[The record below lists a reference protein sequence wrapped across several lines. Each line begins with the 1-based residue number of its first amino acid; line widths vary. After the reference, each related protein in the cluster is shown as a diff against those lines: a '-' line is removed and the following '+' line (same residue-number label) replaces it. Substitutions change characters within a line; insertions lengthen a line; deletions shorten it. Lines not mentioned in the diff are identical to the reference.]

1 MFGAH
6 FTPLTND
13 QVTALAQP
21 PSGNVAECIYH
32 QYYDT
37 QLYTSAATVQQ
48 KFFQVSNVD
57 QTLTN
62 LPQGGQLPAPQLFQI
77 YDVCLDILPITP
89 VSLATAVGPA
99 VATGIL
105 NDMALMIFGDGQ
117 RPVWTLVIS
126 NKNYGPYSLT
136 ALHGTGGPTGWF
148 AGSSIATSSA
158 FLQYGRNDPSPG
170 WNYLGRMIIPQQVN
184 FYLQI
189 DYFGAATLA
198 SGNPHTRIS
207 FFGVLNRRTL

>member
-21 PSGNVAECIYH
+21 PSGNSAECIYH

-37 QLYTSAATVQQ
+37 QLYTSAATVQS

-62 LPQGGQLPAPQLFQI
+62 LPQGGQLPAPQLFQV
-77 YDVCLDILPITP
+77 YDICLDVLPVTP
-89 VSLATAVGPA
+89 VSLSTAVGPM
-99 VATGIL
+99 VATGQL
-105 NDMALMIFGDGQ
+105 NDIALIIFGAAQ

-148 AGSSIATSSA
+148 AGSSIATSSGT
-158 FLQYGRNDPSPG
+158 LQYARNEPSPG

-189 DYFGAATLA
+189 DWAAFATLVG
-198 SGNPHTRIS
+198 GNPYNRIS

>member
-21 PSGNVAECIYH
+21 PAGGVAECIYH
-32 QYYDT
+32 EYYDT
-37 QLYTSAATVQQ
+37 QLFTSAVTLQSV
-48 KFFQVSNVD
+48 FFQVSNAD
-57 QTLTN
+57 LTITN

-77 YDVCLDILPITP
+77 YDVTLDILPVTP
-89 VSLATAVGPA
+89 VSLMTAVGPA
-99 VATGIL
+99 TVVGQLTDFGLILFGAAQRGI
-105 NDMALMIFGDGQ
+105 
-117 RPVWTLVIS
+117 WTLVLS

-158 FLQYGRNDPSPG
+158 MLQYARNDPSPG

-184 FYLQI
+184 FYVQ
-189 DYFGAATLA
+189 FQWAAVSTLA
-198 SGNPHTRIS
+198 GGNPYLRLA